1 MQLKSVR
8 YKLDGKR
15 LKRVKKLKFGAK
27 LRPAKLTAGKHV
39 VTVRV
44 TPKVGKAK
52 IVQAPPAP
60 GRRVSIVIRPAGK
73 PAGRTTLASHVIR
86 APRGR

>member
-15 LKRVKKLKFGAK
+15 LKRVKTLKFGAK

-39 VTVRV
+39 LMVRV

-52 IVQAPPAP
+52 TFKL
-60 GRRVSIVIRPAGK
+60 RLR
-73 PAGRTTLASHVIR
+73 LAV
-86 APRGR
+86 A

>member
-1 MQLKSVR
+1 MPLKSVR

-27 LRPAKLTAGKHV
+27 LRPAKLTAGKHIV
-39 VTVRV
+39 KVRV

-52 IVQAPPAP
+52 TFKV
-60 GRRVSIVIRPAGK
+60 RLR
-73 PAGRTTLASHVIR
+73 LAV
-86 APRGR
+86 A